1 MTIRQ
6 ALFAIVFALVSID
19 QAQATSLDDEH
30 GLPSTSAIAEGSDTL
45 APLPFVRFCMSNPD
59 DCKPSGSGG
68 AIALDSRKL
77 RTLTNVNTN
86 VNARIYP
93 EIDVEERDDWSLTTA
108 NGDCNDYAIQKRHEL
123 LATGW
128 PTSALSLAVVTT
140 ASGKGHL
147 VLTVRTDRG
156 DLVLD
161 NLRGS
166 VFPWKDADYRWVKRQ
181 SAEEPRRWVTI
192 KGATAP
198 RQRIKLRS

>member
-1 MTIRQ
+1 MIIRQ
-6 ALFAIVFALVSID
+6 PLFAIVLAALPVH
-19 QAQATSLDDEH
+19 QVEATSLDDR
-30 GLPSTSAIAEGSDTL
+30 GLPATSPIAEGSDTL
-45 APLPFVRFCMSNPD
+45 APLPFVRFCMTNPG
-59 DCKPSGSGG
+59 DCTPNGSDGV
-68 AIALDSRKL
+68 IALDVKKL
-77 RTLTNVNTN
+77 RTLKDVNAT

-93 EIDVEERDDWSLTTA
+93 ETIANERDDWSLTTS

-140 ASGKGHL
+140 SSGKGHL

-166 VFPWKDADYRWVKRQ
+166 VFPWKDSDYRWVKRQ

-192 KGATAP
+192 IGAAAP
-198 RQRIKLRS
+198 RQWTKLKS